1 VNEVNEDVRTRASKI
16 RLLLMDVDGVLTDG
30 RLYFIPD
37 GVGGMVEFKA
47 FDSQDGI
54 GLQWCQ
60 WKGIRTG
67 VISGRNSPATI
78 ERARQ
83 AKMNYVYQGHTEK
96 IPIINEI
103 LADAKVGID
112 EVAYIGDDL
121 TDVVV
126 FHRVGF
132 AVATANARPEV
143 KNEAHYVTAQ
153 PGGSGAV
160 RDAIEVIMRA
170 QGFWEEILQHYEV
183 GADTAEALAV
193 RQTG

>member
-1 VNEVNEDVRTRASKI
+1 VNEDVRTRAAKI
-16 RLLLMDVDGVLTDG
+16 KLLLMDVDGVLTDG
-30 RLYFIPD
+30 KLFFIP
-37 GVGGMVEFKA
+37 GETGKMVEFKG

-67 VISGRNSPATI
+67 VISGRDSPATS

-96 IPIINEI
+96 IPIIEEI
-103 LADAKVGID
+103 LADAKVSIE

-132 AVATANARPEV
+132 AIAVANARPEV
-143 KNEAHYVTAQ
+143 KQEAHWVTQ
-153 PGGSGAV
+153 NVGGNGAV
-160 RDAIEVIMRA
+160 RDAVELIFDA
-170 QGFWEEILQHYEV
+170 KGLWGEILAHYE
-183 GADTAEALAV
+183 ARPRA
-193 RQTG
+193 

>member
-1 VNEVNEDVRTRASKI
+1 MNEVNEDVRARASKI

-37 GVGGMVEFKA
+37 SAGGMVEFKA

-67 VISGRNSPATI
+67 VISGRNSPATV

-103 LADAKVGID
+103 LADAKVAID

-132 AVATANARPEV
+132 AIATANARSEV
-143 KNEAHYVTAQ
+143 KKQAHYVTTA

-160 RDAIEVIMRA
+160 REAIEVIMRSC
-170 QGFWEEILQHYEV
+170 GFWEEILAHYEV
-183 GADTAEALAV
+183 GMAEV
-193 RQTG
+193 VGRSV

>member
-1 VNEVNEDVRTRASKI
+1 MNEDVKARAAKI

-30 RLYFIPD
+30 KIYFIPD
-37 GVGGMVEFKA
+37 AAGKMIEFKG

-60 WKGIRTG
+60 KKGIRTG
-67 VISGRNSPATI
+67 VISGRDSPATS
-78 ERARQ
+78 ERAKQ

-96 IPIINEI
+96 IPIIEEI
-103 LADAKVGID
+103 LADAKVSIE

-132 AVATANARPEV
+132 AIATANARPEV
-143 KNEAHYVTAQ
+143 KQEAHWVTKNV
-153 PGGSGAV
+153 GGSGAV
-160 RDAIEVIMRA
+160 RDAVELIFEAR
-170 QGFWEEILQHYEV
+170 GFWDDILKHYE
-183 GADTAEALAV
+183 ARRT
-193 RQTG
+193 

>member
-1 VNEVNEDVRTRASKI
+1 VNEVNENVQARASKI

-37 GVGGMVEFKA
+37 GAGAMVEFKA

-103 LADAKVGID
+103 LADAKVGIE

-143 KNEAHYVTAQ
+143 KKEAHYVTAAR
-153 PGGSGAV
+153 GGSGAV
-160 RDAIEVIMRA
+160 REAIEVIMRA
-170 QGFWEEILQHYEV
+170 QGFWEEILKHYEV
-183 GADTAEALAV
+183 GTGTAEAV
-193 RQTG
+193 RVGQTD

>member
-1 VNEVNEDVRTRASKI
+1 VNEANEDVRVRASKI

-37 GVGGMVEFKA
+37 GAAGMVEFKA

-103 LADAKVGID
+103 LADAKVAIE

-143 KNEAHYVTAQ
+143 KKEAHYVTAA

-160 RDAIEVIMRA
+160 REAIEVIMQAR
-170 QGFWEEILQHYEV
+170 GFWEEILKHYEV
-183 GADTAEALAV
+183 RSAAADAVGAGQPE
-193 RQTG
+193 

>member
-1 VNEVNEDVRTRASKI
+1 MNELNEDVRARASKI

-37 GVGGMVEFKA
+37 GAGGMVEFKA

-60 WKGIRTG
+60 WKSIRTG

-96 IPIINEI
+96 IPIVNEI
-103 LADAKVGID
+103 LADAKVAIG

-143 KNEAHYVTAQ
+143 KKEAHYVTTA

-160 RDAIEVIMRA
+160 REAIEVIM
-170 QGFWEEILQHYEV
+170 QSCGFWEDILAHYEV
-183 GADTAEALAV
+183 GTSTAEVAGRAV
-193 RQTG
+193 

>member
-1 VNEVNEDVRTRASKI
+1 
-16 RLLLMDVDGVLTDG
+16 
-30 RLYFIPD
+30 
-37 GVGGMVEFKA
+37 MVEFKA

-67 VISGRNSPATI
+67 VISGRNSPATL

-96 IPIINEI
+96 IPIIDEI
-103 LADAKVGID
+103 LADAKVAPD

-143 KNEAHYVTAQ
+143 KGEAHYVTAQ

-160 RDAIEVIMRA
+160 REAIEVIMQAR
-170 QGFWEEILQHYEV
+170 GFWNEILAHYEV
-183 GADTAEALAV
+183 GAKPAERGVSA
-193 RQTG
+193 G